1 MSKSILITGGC
12 GFVGSNLAIGFKKK
26 YPSYSIFVMDN
37 LKRRG
42 SELNI
47 NRIKEEGI
55 VFIHGDIRNKEDFES
70 RVLGKNVDVVIDAAA
85 EPSVLAGLGE
95 DRSYL
100 INTNFNGTANT
111 LEFALK
117 HKADFIFLSTSRVY
131 PINHLENI
139 SYKEDKTRFSVSGKQ
154 TFSGISERGISESFP
169 MDGFRSLYGAT
180 KYASEL
186 LVNEYHSLLGMRTV
200 INRCGVITG
209 PYQMGKADQGVVV
222 LWVARHFWKK
232 ELSYIGYGGEGKQVR
247 DILHID
253 DVFQLVDYQIH
264 NIKKINGETFN
275 IGGGNKKSISLMEL
289 TKLCEK
295 VTGNKIKIS
304 KVKEN
309 RQADIRI
316 YISDSS
322 KAKSIMNCEPKC
334 TNEQMVSDIYHWIKS
349 NEKSLEKILH

>member
-12 GFVGSNLAIGFKKK
+12 GFVGSNLSIGLKKK

-55 VFIHGDIRNKEDFES
+55 NFIHGDIRNKEDFEQI
-70 RVLGKNVDVVIDAAA
+70 GKVDVVLDAAA
-85 EPSVLAGLGE
+85 EPSVLAGLDGGR
-95 DRSYL
+95 DYM

-117 HKADFIFLSTSRVY
+117 QKADFVFLSTSRVY
-131 PINHLENI
+131 PINHIENI
-139 SYKEDKTRFSVSGKQ
+139 TFKEDKTRFYIAKKQ
-154 TFSGISERGISESFP
+154 TLSGISEKGIAENFP

-180 KYASEL
+180 KYGSEL
-186 LVNEYHSLLGMRTV
+186 LVNEYHSLFGMKTV

-209 PYQMGKADQGVVV
+209 PYQMGKVDQGVVV

-232 ELSYIGYGGEGKQVR
+232 DLSYIGYGGEGKQVR
-247 DILHID
+247 DVLHVED
-253 DVFQLVDYQIH
+253 LFRLVDYQIH
-264 NIKKINGETFN
+264 NIEKLNGETFN
-275 IGGGNKKSISLMEL
+275 IGGGNEKSVSLQEL
-289 TKLCEK
+289 TSLCEK

-304 KVKEN
+304 KVKDN

-316 YISDSS
+316 YISDCS
-322 KAKSIMNCEPKC
+322 KAKSVMKWEPKC
-334 TNEQMVSDIYHWIKS
+334 TTEQMVSDIYKWIKS
-349 NEKSLEKILH
+349 NEKSLEKILK